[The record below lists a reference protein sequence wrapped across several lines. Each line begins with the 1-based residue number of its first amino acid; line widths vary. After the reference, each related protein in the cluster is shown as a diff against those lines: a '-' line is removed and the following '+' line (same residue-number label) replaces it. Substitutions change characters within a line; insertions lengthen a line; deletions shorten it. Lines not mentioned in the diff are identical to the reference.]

1 MKKITIILLNIVLV
15 SSCAIKKMGIETYK
29 TTKPLNGLITLATDS
44 TYTADYKME
53 GYSFG
58 NWVKYGDTLILKSKY
73 QSCCID
79 SINVIESK
87 MDTSS
92 QCVLF
97 LKLIG
102 ENAPSF
108 AYLLRKKEEIEDS
121 LLFIDPMKLNYII
134 DKKNKNISLKIIQPN
149 FNRNIE
155 NYAVSDEFNVE
166 LKDTTIICY
175 DYVYDVKNY
184 RFYNNKRFI
193 INKKNKIIQPLEE

>member
-1 MKKITIILLNIVLV
+1 
-15 SSCAIKKMGIETYK
+15 MGIETYK

-175 DYVYDVKNY
+175 NYVYDVKNY